1 MCKHTGIKLL
11 LWGVLPCFF
20 EHAQAHR
27 HQATYC
33 SGVSLHFFQH
43 CTSTQASSYLL
54 LWVSSSMHKHTH
66 NKLLLWREFV
76 LLPACTSTRASSY
89 YSGVS
94 LHFFQHAQAHRH
106 QWREFVF
113 LPACASTQASSYCS
127 GVSLHFFQHAQA
139 HWHQATYC
147 SGVSLH
153 FFQHAQAHRHR
164 ATALACFCLPLSMN
178 KHTHNKLLLWS
189 VRRLGFF

>member
-1 MCKHTGIKLL
+1 
-11 LWGVLPCFF
+11 
-20 EHAQAHR
+20 
-27 HQATYC
+27 
-33 SGVSLHFFQH
+33 
-43 CTSTQASSYLL
+43 
-54 LWVSSSMHKHTH
+54 MHKHTH

-139 HWHQATYC
+139 H
-147 SGVSLH
+147 
-153 FFQHAQAHRHR
+153 RHR
-164 ATALACFCLPLSMN
+164 ATALACVCLPVSMN

-189 VRRLGFF
+189 LRRLGFF